1 MVRTP
6 CFHCRGHG
14 FDPWLGKLRSR
25 KPCDVAEKTH
35 LNYREGDKAEMGH
48 ATEEMGVGTDSPWTE
63 EPGGLQSMESQESD
77 TT

>member
-1 MVRTP
+1 
-6 CFHCRGHG
+6 
-14 FDPWLGKLRSR
+14 LNR
-25 KPCDVAEKTH
+25 KDLALCMCPISIYIYFVAEKSH

-63 EPGGLQSMESQESD
+63 EPGGLQSMGSQESD

>member
-1 MVRTP
+1 MLPLQGARVRSLV
-6 CFHCRGHG
+6 RE
-14 FDPWLGKLRSR
+14 LRSR
-25 KPCDVAEKTH
+25 KPCDVAEKSH
-35 LNYREGDKAEMGH
+35 LNYREGDKAEMGQ